1 MKPLSIKLLDLYLN
15 DEFYG
20 WGFSLFKLEYEMND
34 YSLFEFCVRWPNV
47 RSEMFK
53 IKFDFLFLNSYIEL
67 YHSKLIDISFINK
80 NKLSGFQKLTLNIL
94 NYIYR

>member
-1 MKPLSIKLLDLYLN
+1 M
-15 DEFYG
+15 
-20 WGFSLFKLEYEMND
+20 
-34 YSLFEFCVRWPNV
+34 
-47 RSEMFK
+47 K

-67 YHSKLIDISFINK
+67 YHSKLIDISFFNK